1 MSKREVQDA
10 VNEIRV
16 LASVRHP
23 HIVSFLQAFL
33 DKGDS
38 ELCIIMEYCGCGDL
52 AQKVDRYKKRRQYVD
67 ERVIWAY
74 LIQMSDALKCLHAKN
89 IVHRDLKTANCFLSE
104 DGTIKIGDLNVSKRM
119 KNGLCATQIGTPYY
133 MSPEIWAN
141 RPYNAASDM
150 WALGCTLYELAAL
163 RPPFLGDSFPQLK
176 RAVQA
181 GRYPSMPRH
190 YSSDLDKVIG
200 QMIRVN
206 PRERPTSTSLLEL
219 PEVVQRRNSDWFN
232 KLPTHEVVTE
242 PAMMK
247 TIQVPK
253 NIGKLAQNLPQA
265 CYPEMRPNTPEAWP
279 ATERDRPAAI
289 ERKQSNTSAPPP
301 SSNQSSAAEGG
312 SASAANGN
320 DENVP
325 SHRRSPRADPSKN
338 DSEAS
343 SNKLMPIQPKGSVPQ
358 ARKPFGSRH
367 PNAPSSRYDQQS
379 ARPGYVS
386 SGFEFVSSS
395 GHSFGCEEQASPLT
409 TTVALSS
416 HTVSLVSPSNSV
428 ETREMRANT
437 GAHTPS
443 TMPTAD
449 GYPTH
454 MCPLPPAAAG
464 IEAVVD

>member
-52 AQKVDRYKKRRQYVD
+52 AQKVARYKKRRQYVD

-74 LIQMSDALKCLHAKN
+74 LIQMSDALKSLHAKN

-119 KNGLCATQIGTPYY
+119 RNGLCNTQIGTPYY

-150 WALGCTLYELAAL
+150 WALGCTLYELGAL

-181 GRYPSMPRH
+181 GRYPAMPRH
-190 YSSDLDKVIG
+190 YSSDLEKVIS

-206 PRERPTSTSLLEL
+206 PRERPTSTSILEL
-219 PEVVQRRNSDWFN
+219 PEVVQRRNSDWFS
-232 KLPTHEVVTE
+232 KLPTHEIVKEVS
-242 PAMMK
+242 MLK

-253 NIGKLAQNLPQA
+253 NISKLAGHLPQP

-279 ATERDRPAAI
+279 ATERDRVAAI
-289 ERKQSNTSAPPP
+289 ERKQSGIGGSVDNHDSD
-301 SSNQSSAAEGG
+301 SHSGSSAVT
-312 SASAANGN
+312 N
-320 DENVP
+320 ENKV
-325 SHRRSPRADPSKN
+325 SDRSPRASQKP
-338 DSEAS
+338 
-343 SNKLMPIQPKGSVPQ
+343 MPIQPKGSGVQ
-358 ARKPFGSRH
+358 ARKPLGSRH
-367 PNAPSSRYDQQS
+367 PNAPRYDHQS

-386 SGFEFVSSS
+386 GLHFL
-395 GHSFGCEEQASPLT
+395 P
-409 TTVALSS
+409 
-416 HTVSLVSPSNSV
+416 
-428 ETREMRANT
+428 
-437 GAHTPS
+437 
-443 TMPTAD
+443 
-449 GYPTH
+449 PTH
-454 MCPLPPAAAG
+454 KFRSCLKTG
-464 IEAVVD
+464 RYSILHQS